1 MRIDPVWVQIVSDL
15 FVNLAAGWLGV
26 VLIVAPRAKM
36 SKHIDWLVLTADMVA
51 GIVSLVVAFGLK
63 KWGGI

>member
-36 SKHIDWLVLTADMVA
+36 SKHIDWLVLTADMVV